1 MKTRI
6 IQRDPEPPD
15 EPPDEVTTAAGR
27 NRPTNLAA
35 RMGHWSATHKKTA
48 IFGWLAFVAC
58 MFMVG
63 NIVGTKQLDPK
74 TSGAGESG
82 HADSVLAKQFKQ
94 PQGDSVLFQSTKMT
108 VDEPA
113 FRAAIADVTRSVS
126 GLEQVKKT
134 TSPLSPGNADQI
146 SKDRHSALV
155 TVELRT
161 TDLEKAK
168 TLD

>member
-6 IQRDPEPPD
+6 IQHNPEPPD
-15 EPPDEVTTAAGR
+15 EPPDEVTTVVGR

-35 RMGHWSATHKKTA
+35 RMGHWSATHRKTA

-82 HADSVLAKQFKQ
+82 HADSVLAKHFKQ
-94 PQGDSVLFQSTKMT
+94 PQGDSVLLQSRDRT
-108 VDEPA
+108 VADAA
-113 FRAAIADVTRSVS
+113 FRAAIADVARSVS
-126 GLEQVKKT
+126 ALPQVKKV
-134 TSPLSPGNADQI
+134 TSPLTRGNADQI
-146 SKDRHSALV
+146 S
-155 TVELRT
+155 
-161 TDLEKAK
+161 
-168 TLD
+168 